1 VGTKSIFLKL
11 YQIPTDSIQTMEAP
25 EEKSTRYYFYGS
37 RMNVGPK
44 RSNYRREFMRLILN
58 PNRQKEIES
67 DIKIYAIYNEILIEE
82 STSQV

>member
-1 VGTKSIFLKL
+1 
-11 YQIPTDSIQTMEAP
+11 
-25 EEKSTRYYFYGS
+25 
-37 RMNVGPK
+37 MNVGPK

-58 PNRQKEIES
+58 PNRQNEIES